1 MKGVSCIITAAGKNR
16 RMREDLHN
24 KGKKIEHKLLL
35 KIKEEPILTCTV
47 KKALKTSLN
56 ECIVVLGHF
65 MNELYP
71 SLEVITDS
79 RLKLIENPNVDVEL
93 SQTLLNGVLNA
104 KCDYCLCLAGDQPT
118 VTEKTMQNLINHLL
132 NSSDPENTVTILAR
146 GKTGLLNSV
155 NGLGMPFACH
165 SSLLEHYLEG
175 EEDNMN
181 PILRKMIA
189 DGVSF
194 YGVQGQNESELININ
209 RYDDYLNVLRLL
221 NVKK

>member
-1 MKGVSCIITAAGKNR
+1 MCIR
-16 RMREDLHN
+16 DR
-24 KGKKIEHKLLL
+24 
-35 KIKEEPILTCTV
+35 
-47 KKALKTSLN
+47 
-56 ECIVVLGHF
+56 
-65 MNELYP
+65 
-71 SLEVITDS
+71 
-79 RLKLIENPNVDVEL
+79 
-93 SQTLLNGVLNA
+93 
-104 KCDYCLCLAGDQPT
+104 
-118 VTEKTMQNLINHLL
+118 L

>member
-194 YGVQGQNESELININ
+194 YGVQGQNESELIKIN

>member
-1 MKGVSCIITAAGKNR
+1 
-16 RMREDLHN
+16 
-24 KGKKIEHKLLL
+24 L

-132 NSSDPENTVTILAR
+132 NS
-146 GKTGLLNSV
+146 V

>member
-104 KCDYCLCLAGDQPT
+104 KCDYCLCLAGTNQQLP
-118 VTEKTMQNLINHLL
+118 KKPCKI
-132 NSSDPENTVTILAR
+132 SSII
-146 GKTGLLNSV
+146 
-155 NGLGMPFACH
+155 
-165 SSLLEHYLEG
+165 Y
-175 EEDNMN
+175 
-181 PILRKMIA
+181 
-189 DGVSF
+189 
-194 YGVQGQNESELININ
+194 
-209 RYDDYLNVLRLL
+209 
-221 NVKK
+221 